1 MKHHMH
7 YFLLLSIL
15 FAVTGFAADS
25 TGNYYKKELL
35 LIGENDGLRFNK
47 KDGYY
52 TNGIIFRYST
62 ALKKNPTA
70 AVGFFELGQLMY
82 NANYRIILE
91 KSQIDRPIAGFLYLK
106 YGQTRFWKH
115 NTIFQWYGSI
125 GSIGKASQ
133 AEALQNMFHRKINI
147 VNPLVGWQWQVK
159 DEIGI
164 NSGISLAKSFTFP
177 INHKVQLQV
186 EPYLQLNGG
195 NTFTNGQFA
204 PLFKLGIFNTGMQNS
219 WWGGHLLSTN
229 THRKQQPEIYLFTQ
243 PSIGYH
249 WYNATV
255 QGGLFRK
262 DKGDVLATIYPWLF
276 RQNTGI
282 VYNKPRWSA
291 SFAVCYMGKEATT
304 QIREHRYRSLQFA
317 WRFN

>member
-1 MKHHMH
+1 MNH
-7 YFLLLSIL
+7 LLALLVLALSCTSHL
-15 FAVTGFAADS
+15 VNGADS
-25 TGNYYKKELL
+25 IGHFYKKELR
-35 LIGENDGLRFNK
+35 LIGENDAFRFNN

-52 TNGIIFRYST
+52 TNGFFFRYST
-62 ALKKNPTA
+62 AEKKNPTS
-70 AVGFFELGQLMY
+70 VVEFIELGQLMY
-82 NANYRIILE
+82 NANFRRIYDQ
-91 KSQIDRPIAGFLYLK
+91 SQIDRPICGFLFLK
-106 YGQTRFWKH
+106 YGKTKFWKS
-115 NTIFQWYGSI
+115 NTYLEWNASI
-125 GSIGKASQ
+125 GTIGKASFAKNVQ
-133 AEALQNMFHRKINI
+133 EFFHTIGKINNE
-147 VNPLVGWQWQVK
+147 VSGWKWQVK
-159 DEIGI
+159 DEVGINGGVKIGKSIGI
-164 NSGISLAKSFTFP
+164 VNKRISFF
-177 INHKVQLQV
+177 I
-186 EPYLQLNGG
+186 EPTLQLNAG
-195 NTFTNGQFA
+195 NTFTNAQFA
-204 PLFKLGIFNTGMQNS
+204 PLFKLGIFNTGKQNS

-262 DKGDVLATIYPWLF
+262 DKGEVLASIYPWLF

-304 QIREHRYRSLQFA
+304 QIMEHRYRALQFA